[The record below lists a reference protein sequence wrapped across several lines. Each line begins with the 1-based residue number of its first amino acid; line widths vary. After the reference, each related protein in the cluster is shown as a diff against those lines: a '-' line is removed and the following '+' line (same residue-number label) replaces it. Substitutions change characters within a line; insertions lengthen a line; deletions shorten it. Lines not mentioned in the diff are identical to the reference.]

1 MTRFADL
8 DWQPGGLVGTS
19 DWLLIDQP
27 RIDRF
32 AEATGDHQFVHVD
45 PVRAAAETP
54 FGGTIAHGLLTLSL
68 ISSFAHEVLPDCE
81 DLAAVVIAAIEKTRF
96 VQPVRSGAR
105 VRGVFRL
112 NRRNFL
118 SPTRAVAKLDI
129 TIEIEGEAKPALTSE
144 CTWLFELL
152 ATSASPDA
160 APAA

>member
-19 DWLLIDQP
+19 DWLAIDQA

-45 PVRAAAETP
+45 PVRAATETP

-68 ISSFAHEVLPDCE
+68 VSAFAHEVLPDCV
-81 DLAAVVIAAIEKTRF
+81 DLSAVVIASIEKTRF
-96 VQPVRSGAR
+96 LQPVKSGAR

-112 NRRNFL
+112 NRRNWL
-118 SPTRAVAKLDI
+118 SPTRAVAKLDVI
-129 TIEIEGEAKPALTSE
+129 IEIEGVAKPALTSE
-144 CTWLFELL
+144 CTWLFELM
-152 ATSASPDA
+152 ATSAPSGTATA
-160 APAA
+160 A

>member
-19 DWLLIDQP
+19 GWLLIDQA

-68 ISSFAHEVLPDCE
+68 VSGFAHEILPKCE
-81 DLAAVVIAAIEKTRF
+81 DLSAVVIASIEKTRF
-96 VQPVRSGAR
+96 LQPVRSGAR

-112 NRRNFL
+112 NRRNWL
-118 SPTRAVAKLDI
+118 SPTRAVAKLDV
-129 TIEIEGEAKPALTSE
+129 TIEIEAETKSALTSE

-152 ATSASPDA
+152 ASDA
-160 APAA
+160 PNGTVTAA